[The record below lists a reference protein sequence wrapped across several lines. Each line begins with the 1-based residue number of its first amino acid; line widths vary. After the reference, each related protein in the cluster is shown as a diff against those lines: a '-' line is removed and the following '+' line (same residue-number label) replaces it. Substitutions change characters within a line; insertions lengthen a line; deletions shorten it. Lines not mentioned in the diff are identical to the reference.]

1 MNSIKFNFVVNVNET
16 VYDSSVYKALVSDQA
31 FRKNKFEP
39 HTFDAADQPL
49 VVRGIALSS
58 INEPGLLIYNYRL
71 FKEDV
76 C

>member
-1 MNSIKFNFVVNVNET
+1 MIAQFIKHL
-16 VYDSSVYKALVSDQA
+16 SVTRRS
-31 FRKNKFEP
+31 EGI